1 MFSTANLGD
10 GFSPP
15 GVSRIRVGRNSFKHA
30 LASDFVHDSISHVKR
45 TACECRKPGAIKKN
59 MVALIGVSL
68 GAPRLISK
76 QILMRS
82 HIVTP
87 VPCNFLR
94 PLRTRSLV
102 TCRYFPQ
109 ESGTVLASMI
119 TRRLWFGLKRD
130 RPSERVCSLSGGK
143 VDELSSLHP
152 FESKRVSETGFVSK
166 RGLSE

>member
-1 MFSTANLGD
+1 MLG
-10 GFSPP
+10 F
-15 GVSRIRVGRNSFKHA
+15 GREIPRFGNISGKISESITVVRS
-30 LASDFVHDSISHVKR
+30 LASS
-45 TACECRKPGAIKKN
+45 CRAVCPPARHCS
-59 MVALIGVSL
+59 AL

-82 HIVTP
+82 HIVTLARRA
-87 VPCNFLR
+87 CLR
-94 PLRTRSLV
+94 LLRARNLV
-102 TCRYFPQ
+102 TCRYFPR